1 MADERVYEVIQNGS
15 GWLLRRHDRT
25 PLVEF
30 PTRSQAVRA
39 GIAVCQD
46 EGMTRLLIRP
56 ADGRIEQVCLLL
68 GAVDTLEA

>member
-1 MADERVYEVIQNGS
+1 MADERVYEVIQNES
-15 GWLLRRHDRT
+15 GWLLRRQDRT

-46 EGMTRLLIRP
+46 EGMTRLLIRS
-56 ADGRIEQVCLLL
+56 AGGMIEQVYPLL

>member
-1 MADERVYEVIQNGS
+1 MANDRVYEVIQNES
-15 GWLLRRHDRT
+15 GWLLRRQDRT

-30 PTRSQAVRA
+30 PTRGQAVRA

-56 ADGRIEQVCLLL
+56 ANGMTEQVYPLQ
-68 GAVDTLEA
+68 GAADTLEA

>member
-1 MADERVYEVIQNGS
+1 MADERVYEVIQNDS
-15 GWLLRRHDRT
+15 GWLLRRQDRT

-30 PTRSQAVRA
+30 PTRGQAVRA

-56 ADGRIEQVCLLL
+56 ADGRIEQIFPML
-68 GAVDTLEA
+68 GSVATLEA